1 MEDSQLA
8 IYERQTLYIKLFHLD
23 LQNENEEERIK
34 PQGENDVDVLGWF
47 QEIHEQE
54 LFIDKYDII
63 EELRWSATE
72 QFKFYIFLQ
81 RREVPSFFEIDVES
95 QTCNIEK
102 LTFKYNEKGILK
114 LR

>member
-47 QEIHEQE
+47 QEIHE
-54 LFIDKYDII
+54 
-63 EELRWSATE
+63 
-72 QFKFYIFLQ
+72 
-81 RREVPSFFEIDVES
+81 
-95 QTCNIEK
+95 
-102 LTFKYNEKGILK
+102 
-114 LR
+114 